1 MSNTHYTSLGLYCK
15 NYFFCCFLTVWYLSR
30 FGIESVQKHDRYMTN
45 KKAKVKITDQI
56 KDAIRNEYVQGV
68 ELDTGERTMFTLD
81 ELIEKYN
88 VSSTTI
94 YRLSA
99 KDGWKMQREEFR
111 HKLIAE
117 FDEKR
122 REQLAEESIKIDE
135 LALKISYEI
144 FTHVQGLIKS
154 NDKPSGIASLSQ
166 AATNAQKLAKL
177 ALGEATHNMN
187 LNANIQETDAFREA
201 MELLDSVA
209 EQRRESND
217 KAVH

>member
-1 MSNTHYTSLGLYCK
+1 MIFRN
-15 NYFFCCFLTVWYLSR
+15 VWFLSR
-30 FGIESVQKHDRYMTN
+30 FGIESLQKHDRCMTN

-68 ELDTGERTMFTLD
+68 ELDTGERSVFTLD
-81 ELIEKYN
+81 ELIAKYN

-111 HKLIAE
+111 HKLMAE

-122 REQLAEESIKIDE
+122 REQLSDESIKVDE
-135 LALKISYEI
+135 ISLKLSYEI
-144 FTHVQGLIKS
+144 FAHVQSLIKS
-154 NDKPSGIASLSQ
+154 NEKPSGVASLSM
-166 AATNAQKLAKL
+166 AAINAQKLAKL
-177 ALGEATHNMN
+177 ALGEATENMK

-201 MELLDSVA
+201 MELLDEV
-209 EQRRESND
+209 ERQRRNSS
-217 KAVH
+217 VSTTH

>member
-1 MSNTHYTSLGLYCK
+1 MKTQSHEL
-15 NYFFCCFLTVWYLSR
+15 
-30 FGIESVQKHDRYMTN
+30 KHIS
-45 KKAKVKITDQI
+45 A
-56 KDAIRNEYVQGV
+56 
-68 ELDTGERTMFTLD
+68 F
-81 ELIEKYN
+81 
-88 VSSTTI
+88 TI
-94 YRLSA
+94 YVHDSETGNTWGAWNKYTEGQYGVGLFTNT
-99 KDGWKMQREEFR
+99 DDE
-111 HKLIAE
+111 I
-117 FDEKR
+117 DEKR

>member
-1 MSNTHYTSLGLYCK
+1 MIFRNVW
-15 NYFFCCFLTVWYLSR
+15 FLSH
-30 FGIESVQKHDRYMTN
+30 FGIESLQKHDRYMTD

-81 ELIEKYN
+81 ELIAKYN